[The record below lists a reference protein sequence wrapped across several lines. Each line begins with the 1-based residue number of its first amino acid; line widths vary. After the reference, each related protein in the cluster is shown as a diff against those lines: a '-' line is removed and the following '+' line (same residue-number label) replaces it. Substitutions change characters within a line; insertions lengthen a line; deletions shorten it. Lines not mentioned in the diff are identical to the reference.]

1 MAKYTLQEMPDL
13 NGKGKR
19 KVYPKMT
26 VNRTIGTDELLEK
39 MKGYNNAIPTSVVGA
54 VIDEL
59 GDMLVKMLSMGY
71 NVKLDGI
78 GSFSVSLGFTDK
90 KTDELTDDGDKMAY
104 RKVGVRDVRF
114 VADRNLIDRL
124 RDATELQ
131 RAETGVNTIR
141 KPQQTTAEHVS
152 QALRII
158 RDNGFIT
165 LGEYANACDISRTA
179 ASMELKALTQGED
192 SPLKA
197 QGNGSHKIWVENKR

>member
-1 MAKYTLQEMPDL
+1 MAKYTLQEMPDMD
-13 NGKGKR
+13 GKGKR
-19 KVYPKMT
+19 KVYPKMM
-26 VNRTIGTDELLEK
+26 VNKTIDTDELLEK

-59 GDMLVKMLSMGY
+59 GDMLVRMLSMGY

-104 RKVGVRDVRF
+104 RKVGVKDVRF
-114 VADRNLIDRL
+114 TADRKLTDRL
-124 RDATELQ
+124 RDETELQ
-131 RAETGVNTIR
+131 RAEMGVNTIR
-141 KPQQTTAEHVS
+141 KPRQTTAEHVG

-165 LGEYANACDISRTA
+165 LSEYANACNISRTA
-179 ASMELKALTQGED
+179 ASRELKTLTQGED

-197 QGNGSHKIWVENKR
+197 QGNGSHKIWVENNR